1 MKFLEAPKLISA
13 RKEFRER
20 CVKWLSRQETRSL
33 IVSEL
38 VLDNPTD
45 GIVLFSSKKFWNL
58 VWLGYASFLIEDED
72 LGYLLRFELIEK
84 FQKFD
89 DYHRNIGLSALRSE
103 KVALS
108 WLFFRSST
116 PRELFGNHLREYEK
130 SFFKLKVRKLRKP
143 KKKQFIRGYRDKGS
157 LRITTSGLR
166 REELEDGLL
175 QLKISLTKQLR
186 EIKDSI
192 LISPSLNYDK
202 IKTNDLEV
210 RLKEIIIELQ
220 KRNEGAFVRL

>member
-13 RKEFRER
+13 RKEFRKQ

-58 VWLGYASFLIEDED
+58 VWLGYASFLLEDED
-72 LGYLLRFELIEK
+72 LGYLIRFELIEK
-84 FQKFD
+84 FQNFD
-89 DYHRNIGLSALRSE
+89 ESHRNIGLSALRSE
-103 KVALS
+103 ASALA
-108 WLFFRSST
+108 WLFYRSST
-116 PRELFGNHLREYEK
+116 PRELFGNHLKDYQQ
-130 SFFKLKVRKLRKP
+130 SYFKLKVRKLRKP

-157 LRITTSGLR
+157 LRITTSGLK

-186 EIKDSI
+186 EIKDNI

-202 IKTNDLEV
+202 ILTNDLEV

-220 KRNEGAFVRL
+220 KRNEGAFTRL